1 LIRDSV
7 IVFTARLRIRPHGW
21 SRLGCGNHVP
31 VEHIDDIL
39 ALLMSFPALPEL
51 QEVPGLDFEQ
61 AALDRC
67 DAPT

>member
-1 LIRDSV
+1 
-7 IVFTARLRIRPHGW
+7 
-21 SRLGCGNHVP
+21 
-31 VEHIDDIL
+31 L